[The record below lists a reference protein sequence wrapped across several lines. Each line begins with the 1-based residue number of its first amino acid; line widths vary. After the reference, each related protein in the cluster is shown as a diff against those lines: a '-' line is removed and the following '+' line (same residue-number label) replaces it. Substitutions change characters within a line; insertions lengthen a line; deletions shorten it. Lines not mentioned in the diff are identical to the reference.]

1 MYRVGKEGMNME
13 APMTQEVLPPDVAV
27 DTYHWF
33 EHPVHGE
40 EIFHWD
46 SGLKWWWRGGTML
59 FWPAEIEA
67 KHGWSYLR
75 PCPTPSE
82 LAALDAALHE
92 AEATVAEQAA
102 TIEELR
108 ALTCEHEQR
117 AAYYARLLVTA
128 GAMIDSLR
136 AELRTLRGGVEGDP
150 RMHEGSF

>member
-1 MYRVGKEGMNME
+1 
-13 APMTQEVLPPDVAV
+13 MTQEVLPPDVAV
-27 DTYHWF
+27 DAYCWF
-33 EHPVHGE
+33 EHPIHGE

-46 SGLKWWWRGGTML
+46 SGLKWWWRGDIF

-92 AEATVAEQAA
+92 AEATVAEQTA

-108 ALTCEHEQR
+108 ETNATWQLGAEHATKNIGTLLEMRERDR
-117 AAYYARLLVTA
+117 AEIAA
-128 GAMIDSLR
+128 LR
-136 AELRTLRGGVEGDP
+136 AELRTLRGQLAEAEARVPEEWMP
-150 RMHEGSF
+150 

>member
-1 MYRVGKEGMNME
+1 
-13 APMTQEVLPPDVAV
+13 
-27 DTYHWF
+27 
-33 EHPVHGE
+33 
-40 EIFHWD
+40 
-46 SGLKWWWRGGTML
+46 ML

-75 PCPTPSE
+75 PCPKPSE

-108 ALTCEHEQR
+108 ALADTHRDMLRSCEATM
-117 AAYYARLLVTA
+117 AA
-128 GAMIDSLR
+128 LR
-136 AELRTLRGGVEGDP
+136 AELRTLRGAVEGDP